1 MHAYLNY
8 ERFFKGDKSA
18 LEKIVIEYSERLFLF
33 IKSYVRDEYVAT
45 DLVED
50 VFLALIVKKRKL
62 KNENAFKSYV
72 YSIAK
77 NKSLSYIKK
86 HKQRTVPLES
96 LSEISVTSF
105 VDELEK
111 KELKSVINSAIE
123 RLNDDYKA
131 VIYLQYYED
140 MSQKEIAKVLGK
152 SVKQIENLSFRAKQ
166 KLRTILKEL
175 GYEKIDLWYI

>member
-8 ERFFKGDKSA
+8 ELFFKGDKSA
-18 LEKIVIEYSERLFLF
+18 LEKIIIEYSEKLYLF
-33 IKSYVRDEYVAT
+33 IKSYVRDECVAT

-50 VFLALIVKKRKL
+50 VFLALIVKRRKL
-62 KNENAFKSYV
+62 KNENAFKSYI

-86 HKQRTVPLES
+86 HKNRTVPLDG
-96 LSEISVTSF
+96 LNEIPVSSF
-105 VDELEK
+105 LEEVEK
-111 KELKSVINSAIE
+111 KELKSIINSAIG
-123 RLNDDYKA
+123 RLKDDYKA

-140 MSQKEIAKVLGK
+140 MSQKEIAKALGK

-166 KLRTILKEL
+166 KLRTILKDL
-175 GYEKIDLWYI
+175 GYAKIDL

>member
-77 NKSLSYIKK
+77 NKSL
-86 HKQRTVPLES
+86 
-96 LSEISVTSF
+96 
-105 VDELEK
+105 
-111 KELKSVINSAIE
+111 
-123 RLNDDYKA
+123 
-131 VIYLQYYED
+131 
-140 MSQKEIAKVLGK
+140 
-152 SVKQIENLSFRAKQ
+152 
-166 KLRTILKEL
+166 
-175 GYEKIDLWYI
+175 

>member
-1 MHAYLNY
+1 M
-8 ERFFKGDKSA
+8 
-18 LEKIVIEYSERLFLF
+18 
-33 IKSYVRDEYVAT
+33 
-45 DLVED
+45 
-50 VFLALIVKKRKL
+50 
-62 KNENAFKSYV
+62 
-72 YSIAK
+72 
-77 NKSLSYIKK
+77 
-86 HKQRTVPLES
+86 
-96 LSEISVTSF
+96 
-105 VDELEK
+105 DELEK

-175 GYEKIDLWYI
+175 GYEKIDL